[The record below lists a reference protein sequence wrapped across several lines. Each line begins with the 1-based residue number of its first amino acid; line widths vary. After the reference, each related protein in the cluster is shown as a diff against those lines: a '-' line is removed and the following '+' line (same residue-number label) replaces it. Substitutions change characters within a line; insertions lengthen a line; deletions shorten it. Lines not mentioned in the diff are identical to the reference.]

1 MTSIYSAQDLAR
13 ELWHVACFDEDAS
26 IPASVLLRIA
36 GRESLD
42 LEVCPT
48 CGRFDGEHV
57 DGCELDKCRICVKR
71 PSACNCDADSEREM
85 GK

>member
-1 MTSIYSAQDLAR
+1 MSSTYTAQSLAR

-36 GRESLD
+36 QRESLD

-48 CGRFDGEHV
+48 CGRFDGEHE
-57 DGCELDKCRICVKR
+57 DGCELDFCRICDKG
-71 PSACNCDADSEREM
+71 PSACNCDVDYERERD
-85 GK
+85 K